1 MRKLLHV
8 GDRVI
13 DLSAV
18 VAAEKG
24 EGSLTVYLAGVIQP
38 FRFTSGEAG
47 IVWSALLDQVD
58 PVATASSDDPS
69 DFQVIEMPL
78 GDDGADEEQAA
89 VAGPMYKSI
98 ELGEHRPDSQM
109 IA

>member
-1 MRKLLHV
+1 VRKLLHV

-18 VAAEKG
+18 VAAGKG
-24 EGSLTVYLAGVIQP
+24 EGSLTVYLAGIDHP
-38 FRFTSGEAG
+38 FRFASGEASA
-47 IVWSALLDQVD
+47 VWSALVGE
-58 PVATASSDDPS
+58 VASAAPSDDDPS

-78 GDDGADEEQAA
+78 GDE
-89 VAGPMYKSI
+89 VA
-98 ELGEHRPDSQM
+98 DSQM